1 MKKRHVL
8 FGFTLIELL
17 VVVAIISIL
26 AALLF
31 PAVQGALLRARL
43 TQMLNNGVQIQ
54 RAIFQKIT
62 DLAVVTG
69 QLSFEYPNSTEWTTS
84 TDYWKCLITNKT
96 LLVDCSFFA
105 GGGVPAQKDI
115 ATFGAENNAW
125 CIVGDLKESSLDTL
139 PMIFTRNLPISALG
153 PVSGDMLTD
162 DNPFGTRGFILVT
175 KGGAGSVLD
184 SETLNAQTF
193 YVGEGANAAN
203 NAVLKP

>member
-69 QLSFEYPNSTEWTTS
+69 QLSFEYPKTTEWSSS
-84 TDYWKCLITNKT
+84 TDYWKCLITNRT

-115 ATFGAENNAW
+115 GTFGADNNAW
-125 CIVGDLKESSLDTL
+125 CIVGDLKEASLDTL
-139 PMIFTRNLPISALG
+139 PMIFTRNLDIGALQS
-153 PVSGDMLTD
+153 VTEANLTD
-162 DNPFGTRGFILVT
+162 DNPFGRRGLVMVT

-203 NAVLKP
+203 NPVLRP